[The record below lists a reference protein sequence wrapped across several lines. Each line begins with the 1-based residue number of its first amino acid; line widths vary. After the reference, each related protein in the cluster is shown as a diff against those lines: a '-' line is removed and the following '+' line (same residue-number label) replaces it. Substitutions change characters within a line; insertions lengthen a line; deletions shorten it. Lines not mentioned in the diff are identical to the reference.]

1 MDTWIWLEVIAWWA
15 IALDATLY
23 NVIAW
28 SGDGWYKAKF
38 ASLARIFPV
47 TKVFGL
53 LYGGLA
59 AWLGFALG
67 RAGVPLFGA

>member
-15 IALDATLY
+15 ITLDATLY

-28 SGDGWYKAKF
+28 GGDGWYKVKF
-38 ASLARIFPV
+38 PNLARIFPV
-47 TKVFGL
+47 TKAFGL
-53 LYGGLA
+53 LYGGLV

-67 RAGVPLFGA
+67 RAGVPLFGG